1 MNRARSR
8 GGLSHAARRG
18 MALLVVLWA
27 IVLAAVVL
35 SALQSASYT
44 QAVAGRE
51 ALARVRAYWAARGG
65 VEAAISRLE
74 FNTVSGTGTSA
85 FEALDEIS
93 EVAEEDFAEASYRMS
108 STGAN
113 GEVLGARD
121 AHAALNIN
129 RLSAEQ
135 LGNLNPL
142 MLDDTISAVLDWID
156 PDDEANP
163 MGAEVGYYQGM
174 AYPYEPRNAIMRT
187 IGELEQV
194 VGATTD
200 EARGED
206 WNQNGFLD
214 PNEDDGDA
222 SMPPDNA
229 DGLLDAGWSGIL
241 TAESVDGGKTPS
253 GEDAIDLTKASP
265 GEVASRVGIDSA
277 QADVIVK
284 WATEGTNATMGD
296 FIRRRLNQLEDELNS
311 RNEVRGS
318 RSRTP
323 PLEVDDLGKLLD
335 ECMIGEADAAR
346 FGAGDIP
353 GKLNVNTA
361 PPEVLEMIPEIGVS
375 LADSIV
381 SEREGRPKGFAT
393 IAELLEVPGMT
404 RANLSS
410 IYDVLTVR
418 SNVFIVRC
426 KGRDSRSGIEVE
438 IIATLD
444 RSSSGVVV
452 KGVRVQ

>member
-1 MNRARSR
+1 
-8 GGLSHAARRG
+8 

-51 ALARVRAYWAARGG
+51 ALARVRASWAARGG
-65 VEAAISRLE
+65 VEAMISRLE
-74 FNTVSGTGTSA
+74 FNTVGGTSTST
-85 FEALDEIS
+85 FEALDAMAGM
-93 EVAEEDFAEASYRMS
+93 AEGEFKESSYRVS
-108 STGAN
+108 YTGTN
-113 GEVLGARD
+113 GEVFGARD
-121 AHAALNIN
+121 AHASLNIN

-135 LGNLNPL
+135 LGNLDPL
-142 MLDDTISAVLDWID
+142 MLEDAVAGVLDWID

-163 MGAEVGYYQGM
+163 LGAEVGYYQGL
-174 AYPYEPRNAIMRT
+174 AHPYEPRNAIMRT

-194 VGATTD
+194 VGATAD
-200 EARGED
+200 EVRGED

-214 PNEDDGDA
+214 ANEDDGDA
-222 SMPPDNA
+222 SLPRDNA
-229 DGLLDAGWSGIL
+229 DGKLDGGWSGIL

-253 GEDAIDLTKASP
+253 GQDPLDLTKAST
-265 GEVASRVGIDSA
+265 GEVASRLGIESS

-284 WATEGTNATMGD
+284 WATEGDNPTMGD
-296 FIRRRLNQLEDELNS
+296 YIRRRLNQLEDTLNA

-318 RSRTP
+318 RSRTRA
-323 PLEVDDLGKLLD
+323 LEANELGKLLD
-335 ECMIGEADAAR
+335 ECTIGAADTAR
-346 FGAGDIP
+346 FGNGDIP

-361 PPEVLEMIPEIGVS
+361 PEKVLEMIPEIGVT

-381 SEREGRPKGFAT
+381 SAREGKAKGFETLAD
-393 IAELLEVPGMT
+393 LLEVEGMT
-404 RANLSS
+404 RANLAR

-418 SNVFIVRC
+418 SNVFVVRC
-426 KGRDSRSGIEVE
+426 KGRDTRSGIEVE
-438 IIATLD
+438 MLVTLD
-444 RSSSGVVV
+444 RSSSAVVI